1 MTVLTNCMICN
12 HRWPLLVPGNP
23 ILQSAFCFPRHL
35 AKSPSF
41 LSSSLL
47 SDALASCF
55 TEKNI
60 SNQNKISAGY
70 LLVHVPAYS
79 HLYLLCSF
87 KVNLYSVFYPF
98 CPPQDIAPAKL
109 LSYTSSV
116 SLLYTRSFPS
126 I

>member
-1 MTVLTNCMICN
+1 MTVLSNCMICN
-12 HRWPLLVPGNP
+12 HKGAPAISWQSNFTLGFLL
-23 ILQSAFCFPRHL
+23 SRHL

-41 LSSSLL
+41 PSSSLL

-55 TEKNI
+55 PEKNR
-60 SNQNKISAGY
+60 SNQNKISASY

-116 SLLYTRSFPS
+116 SLLYTGSFPS
-126 I
+126 A

>member
-1 MTVLTNCMICN
+1 MTVLTNCMVCHHKGAPAIS
-12 HRWPLLVPGNP
+12 WQSYFTLGFLL
-23 ILQSAFCFPRHL
+23 SPRL

-55 TEKNI
+55 TEKNR
-60 SNQNKISAGY
+60 SNQNKISASY

-79 HLYLLCSF
+79 HVYLLCSC

-116 SLLYTRSFPS
+116 SLLYTGSFPS